1 MSHEL
6 IGGTCIHCGM
16 GAGWIAQHGSSHCVN
31 DRGTQ
36 ENPVVSQPTTPAIG
50 QPTMSHEIIAGTC
63 IHCQKSAGWIAQHGS
78 SHCVNDRQPTL
89 RMSHEIIAGTCIHCR
104 KSAGWIAQ
112 HGLSHCTSG
121 IHRGMQAT
129 PVVSQP
135 RPLVI
140 QHCGCGQS
148 LRIPTDQGP
157 LVFTC
162 PKCRAVWNW
171 PPSTE
176 RATSPATE
184 YKPPA
189 TESMPA
195 TNSVGTQSKN
205 NPYAVTSFALGIAS
219 VFFFQVGILPLLGI
233 VFGVIGLSTFREPA
247 HKNKWMAAWGLILS
261 IVYMVMNVGFW
272 NQIGTSPS
280 EALSK
285 PAPTVRDSN
294 GEFRLR
300 RRK

>member
-1 MSHEL
+1 M
-6 IGGTCIHCGM
+6 ICDACDQPIDF
-16 GAGWIAQHGSSHCVN
+16 GAVKIFKGRMVCSSCFTVLSN
-31 DRGTQ
+31 G
-36 ENPVVSQPTTPAIG
+36 NG
-50 QPTMSHEIIAGTC
+50 Q
-63 IHCQKSAGWIAQHGS
+63 SA
-78 SHCVNDRQPTL
+78 RT
-89 RMSHEIIAGTCIHCR
+89 E
-104 KSAGWIAQ
+104 SA
-112 HGLSHCTSG
+112 
-121 IHRGMQAT
+121 
-129 PVVSQP
+129 
-135 RPLVI
+135 I

-157 LVFTC
+157 LIITC

-195 TNSVGTQSKN
+195 TNSAGTQSKN
-205 NPYAVTSFALGIAS
+205 NSYALTSFALGIAS
-219 VFFFQVGILPLLGI
+219 VFLYQIGILPLLGI

-247 HKNKWMAAWGLILS
+247 HKNKWMAVWGLILS
-261 IVYMVMNVGFW
+261 ILYMVVSVSYWKQLGM
-272 NQIGTSPS
+272 SPS

-285 PAPTVRDSN
+285 PAPTVREPT

-300 RRK
+300 RRN